1 MNVLQNLQMFFA
13 GYNTPGA
20 TTLEN
25 YDDVRGTS
33 VEVDAV
39 DWPIRICRT
48 DTFHTVGVNAPGMVL
63 YVPYRIQLWKI
74 TMLYEVRVLRWM
86 PLIGPFEFVVRIP
99 SKVATD

>member
-25 YDDVRGTS
+25 YDVVRGTS

-48 DTFHTVGVNAPGMVL
+48 DHLSDGARVEQCGTQIRKLKKPPGF
-63 YVPYRIQLWKI
+63 K
-74 TMLYEVRVLRWM
+74 
-86 PLIGPFEFVVRIP
+86 
-99 SKVATD
+99 